1 MRVKSSQGS
10 ITDCALLEQTILLGI
25 ETSMSKKLGFRVL
38 EWMVDKELYNETWY
52 YYLTGEW
59 RTSFPDELK
68 RWQAFL
74 NLQQKL
80 YSLLPG
86 DPHCHECGIPMTGLG
101 GNILRFMG
109 SAPSSFSPKLCSA
122 CEQSARHYEVGAEV
136 ELTMIFADVRDSTP
150 LAESRGTMG
159 FKEIIQ
165 RFYKETSRVL
175 IEHNGMVNRL
185 MGDQVIALFVP
196 RFAGK
201 DHPGVALHA
210 AQELLSVTGH
220 GDPNG
225 PWVSVGVGIH
235 TGTAYVGAVG
245 AADGVTEIAVLGSA
259 ANTCARLASNAATGE
274 ILISEESIKSGNLE
288 VSRLESRSLALKGI
302 AQSVIV
308 RVMKV

>member
-1 MRVKSSQGS
+1 MSRKLSFS
-10 ITDCALLEQTILLGI
+10 I
-25 ETSMSKKLGFRVL
+25 L
-38 EWMVDKELYNETWY
+38 EWMVDKKLYNETWY

-59 RTSFPDELK
+59 RTSFPNELK

-74 NLQQKL
+74 TFQQKL
-80 YSLLPG
+80 YSLLPS
-86 DPHCHECGIPMTGLG
+86 DPHCHECGVPMEGIG
-101 GNILRFMG
+101 GRALRFMG
-109 SAPSSFSPKLCSA
+109 SSPSSFSPRLCSA

-175 IEHNGMVNRL
+175 IEHDAMVNRL
-185 MGDQVIALFVP
+185 MGDQVIALCVP

-201 DHPGVALHA
+201 GHANVAVHA
-210 AQELLSVTGH
+210 AQELLRVTGH

-225 PWVSVGVGIH
+225 PWIPVGVGIH
-235 TGTAYVGAVG
+235 KGTAYVGAVG

-259 ANTCARLASNAATGE
+259 ANTCARLSSNAAAGE
-274 ILISEESIKSGNLE
+274 ILISEESITSGNLE
-288 VSRLESRSLALKGI
+288 VSSLESRSLALKGI